1 MNFPILFGVA
11 LVPLFVGMVWYNPK
25 VLGNAWMEACGFT
38 EDQLR
43 ANSKPMWQTF
53 LFLYIF
59 SLLATMVFMQL
70 CIHQIGAYGM
80 IGGGMAE
87 NTLPSFQAFMTDY
100 GTAFRTFK
108 HGALHGGMAGFFMSL
123 FMVGTGAMFEMR
135 SWKYIFIHV
144 GYLTICGIIM
154 GGLLCQFMTFS

>member
-1 MNFPILFGVA
+1 MNFPVLFGVA
-11 LVPLFVGMVWYNPK
+11 LVPLFVGMIWYNPR

-38 EDQLR
+38 EEQLK
-43 ANSKPMWQTF
+43 ANSKPMWKTF
-53 LFLYIF
+53 IALYIF

-87 NTLPSFQAFMTDY
+87 GTLPSFQAFMTDY
-100 GTAFRTFK
+100 GNAFRTFK

-123 FMVGTGAMFEMR
+123 FMVGSGAMFEMR